1 MEEMSGVKGS
11 DILGKGDYAYAI
23 PFYGEKR
30 PLLVDLVIGTDADVE
45 RLYPRIEQMENKLIS
60 EVFIPRL
67 YNGRGAYVWFFASPL
82 FDADGNVIGAIET
95 IRDITGRKQMENS
108 LELANKKIHLLNS
121 ITRHDILNQI
131 MALNVCID
139 MSRESVH
146 DPEVLSLLGQAR
158 RASQNISEQISFTK
172 EYQDIGVKTP
182 EWQNVRD
189 TLLKAFGSL
198 NTGAITIQP
207 CTKGLEIFAD
217 PLFEKV
223 FYNLIDNSLKHGEKI
238 TLIRCSDREG
248 ESGLTLVYE
257 DDGVGIS
264 MEDKPKIF
272 RKGFGKNSGLGLFL
286 IREILAITGITIT
299 ENGEPGKGARFEIT
313 IPKGGYRYSPHGP

>member
-1 MEEMSGVKGS
+1 
-11 DILGKGDYAYAI
+11 
-23 PFYGEKR
+23 
-30 PLLVDLVIGTDADVE
+30 
-45 RLYPRIEQMENKLIS
+45 
-60 EVFIPRL
+60 
-67 YNGRGAYVWFFASPL
+67 
-82 FDADGNVIGAIET
+82 
-95 IRDITGRKQMENS
+95 
-108 LELANKKIHLLNS
+108 
-121 ITRHDILNQI
+121 
-131 MALNVCID
+131 

-223 FYNLIDNSLKHGEKI
+223 STTSSTTRSSTGKDNADPLLGIVRGSAGD
-238 TLIRCSDREG
+238 T
-248 ESGLTLVYE
+248 VYE
-257 DDGVGIS
+257 DDGVGS
-264 MEDKPKIF
+264 FYGRQGP
-272 RKGFGKNSGLGLFL
+272 RSSGRGSGKNSGLGLFL
-286 IREILAITGITIT
+286 IRRDPRPS
-299 ENGEPGKGARFEIT
+299 PGSRSPRTAQPKRAPVLRDHHPERRYT
-313 IPKGGYRYSPHGP
+313 IPPRP